1 MALGRGTPEG
11 GGRDQ
16 LSSKLREV
24 LYRRRKEKGWTVRD
38 LAAAAGISP
47 SYVSL
52 IENGHKSPD
61 PATLERIGKALGL
74 DREFL
79 DALVT
84 LQGRPADPH
93 VAMDAAEVLMAKLAE
108 TDAASGLP
116 GDMMVGAAYSFAEP
130 RSSPALMNYSAA
142 LRTELP
148 EADRYVVAIPMLEEG
163 NEPETR
169 PGERE
174 RRPLWLDRQVL
185 PEREELQGAFAWRLS
200 SKGLQRIRGVYRR
213 GDIVVISPVA
223 WAPDNIH
230 PLMVFA
236 VRYEGHVVLGR
247 IAWTGAELV
256 LGSSGTAAPA
266 VIPAR
271 GEAALQK
278 LVAGRVILAVQR
290 FR

>member
-1 MALGRGTPEG
+1 MALGRGAPEG
-11 GGRDQ
+11 GRRDQ

-108 TDAASGLP
+108 ADATGGMP
-116 GDMMVGAAYSFAEP
+116 GDMMVGALYSPAEP

-163 NEPETR
+163 NEPDTR

-185 PEREELQGAFAWRLS
+185 PEREELQGAYAWRLS
-200 SKGLQRIRGVYRR
+200 SRGLQRIRGVYRR
-213 GDIVVISPVA
+213 GDIVVVSPVA
-223 WAPDNIH
+223 WAADNIH

-236 VRYEGHVVLGR
+236 VRYEGDVVLGR

-266 VIPAR
+266 VIPAK
-271 GEAALQK
+271 GEPALRT

>member
-1 MALGRGTPEG
+1 MALGRGAPEG

-108 TDAASGLP
+108 ADAEGGIP
-116 GDMMVGAAYSFAEP
+116 GDMVLGASYSFAEP

-163 NEPETR
+163 AEPESR
-169 PGERE
+169 PGVRE
-174 RRPLWLDRQVL
+174 RRPLWLDRQAL
-185 PEREELQGAFAWRLS
+185 PEREELQGTFAWRLS
-200 SKGLQRIRGVYRR
+200 SRGLQRIRGVYRR

-223 WAPDNIH
+223 WAPDTIH

-236 VRYEGHVVLGR
+236 VRHEGDVVLGR

-271 GEAALQK
+271 GEAALRT